1 MIGILG
7 GTFDPIHFGHLRPA
21 LDMQQALGFE
31 ELRLLPC
38 RQPPHRDL
46 PHATPEQRLTMLQL
60 ATLGEAGLC
69 IDERELHRDGPSYMV
84 DTLLSL
90 RAELGDEYSLALLIG
105 MDALHGLDRWQR
117 WRELVDLCHLVVATR
132 PGWSVPQQGAVAD
145 LVRERQVEYAA
156 LLRELPAG
164 KLMFCPVTLLDISA
178 SRIRAALADGRSPRY
193 LLPSEVLEY
202 IQMVGL
208 YQQ

>member
-7 GTFDPIHFGHLRPA
+7 GTFDPVHFGHLRPA
-21 LDMQQALGFE
+21 LDMQQALGLE
-31 ELRLLPC
+31 EVRLLPC
-38 RQPPHRDL
+38 RQPPHRDQ
-46 PHATPEQRLTMLQL
+46 PYATPEQRLTMLRL
-60 ATLGEAGLC
+60 ATLGEPSLS
-69 IDERELHRDGPSYMV
+69 IDERELQRDGPSYMV

-90 RAELGDEYSLALLIG
+90 RAELGTKPSLALLIG
-105 MDALHGLDRWQR
+105 MDALHGLDRWHR
-117 WRELVDLCHLVVATR
+117 WRELTELCHLVVATR
-132 PGWSVPQQGAVAD
+132 PGWTAPQDGDVAA
-145 LVRERQVEYAA
+145 LVRERQVEDVA
-156 LLRELPAG
+156 LLRAQPAG